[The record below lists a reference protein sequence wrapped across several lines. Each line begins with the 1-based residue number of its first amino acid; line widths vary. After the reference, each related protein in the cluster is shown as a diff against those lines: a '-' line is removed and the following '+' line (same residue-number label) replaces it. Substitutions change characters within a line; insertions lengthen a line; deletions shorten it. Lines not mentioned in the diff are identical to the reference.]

1 MKNAVEFKE
10 YHENPKGYI
19 LVQSITLVR
28 IPLSILFAVVLLFT
42 RASTLSL
49 IVSTVLL
56 AIIEATDT
64 IDGKIARR
72 YNLASEYGAALDP
85 FADSLTRLIIFW
97 SLAVESLVLPLVPL
111 VMAVRDVTVS
121 YSRIVLAKKNQTVS
135 ARLSGKIKAIVQAT
149 GAFLVLYGPV
159 YWSFTGYWIFYTVSW
174 IIIIVTILSAV
185 EYIRDAARALR

>member
-10 YHENPKGYI
+10 YRENPKGYI
-19 LVQSITLVR
+19 LVQSITLAR
-28 IPLSILFAVVLLFT
+28 IPLSILFTVVLILT
-42 RASTLSL
+42 QRSVLSL

-56 AIIEATDT
+56 AVIEASDT

-85 FADSLTRLIIFW
+85 FADSLTRLIIYW

-111 VMAVRDVTVS
+111 VMAVRDVTVA
-121 YSRIVLAKKNQTVS
+121 YSRIVLARKNLTVS

-149 GAFLVLYGPV
+149 GAFLALYGPV
-159 YWSFTGYWIFYTVSW
+159 YWSFTGYWMFYALSW
-174 IIIIVTILSAV
+174 IIIIVTLLSAA
-185 EYIRDAARALR
+185 EYIRDAGRAL